1 MIFKKGDI
9 VRFKADDD
17 LAIVLGKAPS
27 VAGVGRVK
35 VAWITGSLANL
46 HGSYQIANFDLVVA
60 KA

>member
-1 MIFKKGDI
+1 MDFKKGDI

-27 VAGVGRVK
+27 VAGLERIK
-35 VAWITGSLANL
+35 VVWITGSLANL
-46 HGSYQIANFDLVVA
+46 DGSLQIANFDLVVA